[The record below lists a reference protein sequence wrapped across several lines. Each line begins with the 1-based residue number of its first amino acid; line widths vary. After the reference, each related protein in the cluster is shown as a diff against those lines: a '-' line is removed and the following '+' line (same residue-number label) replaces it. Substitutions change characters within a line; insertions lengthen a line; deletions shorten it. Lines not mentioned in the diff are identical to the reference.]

1 MQSESVTKGRILVID
16 DDIDILS
23 LLDDVFSYNGF
34 EVDAQLDPVLA
45 LKHFHDNPKSYD
57 LTLLDLWLGSSV
69 DGLSLYNKLKE
80 ANIEAKIFV
89 FTAPELDLAQFT
101 MKCPSF
107 NESYLIRKPIQ
118 MNVLVDRINSV
129 LN

>member
-1 MQSESVTKGRILVID
+1 MQSESVTKRRILVID

-34 EVDAQLDPVLA
+34 EVDAQLDPVLG
-45 LKHFHDNPKSYD
+45 LKHFHDNPKSYA
-57 LTLLDLWLGSSV
+57 LILLDIRLGSSV
-69 DGLSLYNKLKE
+69 DGLALYNKLKE
-80 ANIEAKIFV
+80 ANSEAKIFV
-89 FTAPELDLAQFT
+89 FTALELDLAQFT

-118 MNVLVDRINSV
+118 MNVLVDRLNSV

>member
-89 FTAPELDLAQFT
+89 FTALELDLAQFT
-101 MKCPSF
+101 
-107 NESYLIRKPIQ
+107 
-118 MNVLVDRINSV
+118 
-129 LN
+129 

>member
-1 MQSESVTKGRILVID
+1 MQYQRLTKKRILVID
-16 DDIDILS
+16 DEKDILS

-57 LTLLDLWLGSSV
+57 LILLDIWLGSSV
-69 DGLSLYNKLKE
+69 DGLALYNKLKE
-80 ANIEAKIFV
+80 ANPEAKIFV
-89 FTAPELDLAQFT
+89 FTALELDLAQFIK
-101 MKCPSF
+101 KCPTF
-107 NESYLIRKPIQ
+107 KESYLIRKPIQ
-118 MNVLVDRINSV
+118 MNVLVDRINTV